1 MTEKNCTLLFLLKDD
16 QILLAMKKRG
26 FGADRYN
33 GIGGKIDP
41 GETVEQALIRECQE
55 EIEVT
60 PTKFHKV
67 AEHDFTQ
74 TENDSPWRMYVHAYL
89 CTEWE
94 GEPKETEE
102 MAPEL
107 SESPS
112 SSGSES
118 ELASSVE
125 EENKWPPAISTSRR
139 RRVPSGL
146 LGNFEESALNGRL
159 EPSSSAEGFRLQIG
173 QFAK

>member
-60 PTKFHKV
+60 PTEFHKV

-74 TENDSPWRMYVHAYL
+74 TESNEPWRMYVHAYL
-89 CTEWE
+89 CTKWE

-102 MAPEL
+102 MAPEWFKIADIPYDNMWQDDIYWL
-107 SESPS
+107 PKVLEGKKLFCKFSFDEADNMLTHDIREIEVFPN
-112 SSGSES
+112 GPTPL
-118 ELASSVE
+118 LA
-125 EENKWPPAISTSRR
+125 
-139 RRVPSGL
+139 
-146 LGNFEESALNGRL
+146 
-159 EPSSSAEGFRLQIG
+159 
-173 QFAK
+173 

>member
-1 MTEKNCTLLFLLKDD
+1 MTEKNCTLLFLRKDD

-26 FGADRYN
+26 FGSDRYN

-60 PTKFHKV
+60 PTKFYKV

-74 TENDSPWRMYVHAYL
+74 KDGDSPWLMYVHAYI

-94 GEPKETEE
+94 GEPVETEE
-102 MAPEL
+102 MAPEWFAVANIPYDNMWQDDIL
-107 SESPS
+107 WLPM
-112 SSGSES
+112 
-118 ELASSVE
+118 V
-125 EENKWPPAISTSRR
+125 
-139 RRVPSGL
+139 
-146 LGNFEESALNGRL
+146 L
-159 EPSSSAEGFRLQIG
+159 EGKKIFG
-173 QFAK
+173 QFTFDEADNMRTHDIHEIDVFPNGPAKTEPAS